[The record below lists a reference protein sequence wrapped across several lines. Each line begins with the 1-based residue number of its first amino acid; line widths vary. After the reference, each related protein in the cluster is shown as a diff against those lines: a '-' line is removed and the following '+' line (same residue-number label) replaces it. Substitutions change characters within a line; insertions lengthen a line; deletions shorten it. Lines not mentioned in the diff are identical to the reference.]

1 MKIFHDPKKPL
12 RLIVFSIL
20 LLIIAF
26 SSARGQT
33 PKTIEDLYPGLASDP
48 INSTTLARL
57 PKGTLLTAGS
67 MTIKESELTRE
78 INRSGPETRKQLTQ
92 NVFFVLEKMAAERLL
107 QEEVLTLT
115 QKRQGPTGE
124 SISRY
129 LDQKFKDLQVSE
141 EELRQ
146 YYQANK
152 HILGDPDLDPLKESM
167 RDFLKEQKK
176 QKALRHY
183 ILTLGQRRQI
193 RVNEDWVK
201 KQNILANENPVARLR
216 MAGKPALVL
225 FGAMGECPCDMVSPI
240 LIELGE
246 KYKGRIEI
254 LIISMREESILAARY
269 GVQTIP
275 DLIFFDHKGR
285 EIYRHVGFLP
295 EREIEERLKQFGL
308 I

>member
-1 MKIFHDPKKPL
+1 MDGFFTRDLQAQVTKTVAEKYPSLATYALPYAVL
-12 RLIVFSIL
+12 AGLNPGIL
-20 LLIIAF
+20 LVSHKVI
-26 SSARGQT
+26 
-33 PKTIEDLYPGLASDP
+33 
-48 INSTTLARL
+48 
-57 PKGTLLTAGS
+57 
-67 MTIKESELTRE
+67 IKESEVLAE
-78 INRSGPETRKQLTQ
+78 IRRSAPAIRDQLRKNT
-92 NVFFVLEKMAAERLL
+92 FYVLEKMAAERLL

-129 LDQKFKDLQVSE
+129 LDQKFKNLQVSE

-152 HILGDPDLDPLKESM
+152 HMLGDPDLDPFKESL
-167 RDFLKEQKK
+167 RDFLREQKK

-183 ILTLGQRRQI
+183 VLTLGQRRQI

-201 KQNILANENPVARLR
+201 KQNILAGQNPVARLR

-246 KYKGRIEI
+246 KYKGRIEV

-295 EREIEERLKQFGL
+295 EREIEEKLKQFGL

>member
-1 MKIFHDPKKPL
+1 M
-12 RLIVFSIL
+12 VFFTRDL
-20 LLIIAF
+20 QAQG
-26 SSARGQT
+26 A
-33 PKTIEDLYPGLASDP
+33 KTVAEKYPSLATYALP
-48 INSTTLARL
+48 YAVLARL
-57 PKGTLLTAGS
+57 NPGILLVS
-67 MTIKESELTRE
+67 HKVIIKESEVLAE
-78 INRSGPETRKQLTQ
+78 IRRSAPAIRDQLRKNT
-92 NVFFVLEKMAAERLL
+92 FYVLEKMAAERLL
-107 QEEVLTLT
+107 QEEVLTPT

-129 LDQKFKDLQVSE
+129 LDQKFKNLQVSE

-152 HILGDPDLDPLKESM
+152 HMLGDPDLDPFKESLM
-167 RDFLKEQKK
+167 DFLREQKK

-201 KQNILANENPVARLR
+201 KQNTLAGQNPVARLR

-246 KYKGRIEI
+246 KYKGRIEV

-295 EREIEERLKQFGL
+295 ERELEEKLKQFGL